1 MLTHPCMLDV
11 AQAQGLG
18 AQSGLALQCW
28 QAGGYL
34 VLQTQGAEA
43 GEGP

>member
-1 MLTHPCMLDV
+1 MLTHPCMLGV

-18 AQSGLALQCW
+18 AQTGLALQCW
-28 QAGGYL
+28 QAVGDL